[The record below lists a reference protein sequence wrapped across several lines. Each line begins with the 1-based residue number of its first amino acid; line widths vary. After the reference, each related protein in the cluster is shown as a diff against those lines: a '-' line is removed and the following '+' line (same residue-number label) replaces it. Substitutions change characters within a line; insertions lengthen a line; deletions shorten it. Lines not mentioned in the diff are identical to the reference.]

1 MLSDRREECVDRQGA
16 GFGIPNGRAL
26 TARGAPAII
35 RFVGSGSR
43 YQPGDRRFTLFLGC
57 WGRETGPSTELGGYG
72 MMHLG
77 WACVLGAVCWI
88 VGFVMGVMGNER
100 LHEEDREDTDD
111 V

>member
-1 MLSDRREECVDRQGA
+1 
-16 GFGIPNGRAL
+16 
-26 TARGAPAII
+26 
-35 RFVGSGSR
+35 
-43 YQPGDRRFTLFLGC
+43 
-57 WGRETGPSTELGGYG
+57 